1 MAQVSQ
7 GRAARGVKQTTR
19 SNTRAILAEL
29 AERAS
34 ALHRRSIESYIECG
48 RVLLEAREVADHGQW
63 GEFLHQAG
71 IPERTAQRMTRL
83 ARAGIKP
90 DTVSDL
96 GGIRATLDAIAT
108 VEKWPVETR
117 AWWEQNGGPDE
128 ALLAATAIDDARA
141 FWRALC
147 NATPKDSPEWAAIV
161 QAAPD
166 GPWSTS
172 RWIDF
177 TDALITAET
186 EDQKRDAMTLAP
198 WKKEAA

>member
-1 MAQVSQ
+1 MPNLPNAP
-7 GRAARGVKQTTR
+7 ARC
-19 SNTRAILAEL
+19 IAE
-29 AERAS
+29 
-34 ALHRRSIESYIECG
+34 SIESYIECG

-71 IPERTAQRMTRL
+71 IPERTAPTHDATRARRNQNPTRCRIWAAFGRRLMQLRPSKNGRSRPAHGGSKTAGRTRRYWRRLRLMTRAHFG
-83 ARAGIKP
+83 ARFAMRRRKIHPSG
-90 DTVSDL
+90 
-96 GGIRATLDAIAT
+96 
-108 VEKWPVETR
+108 
-117 AWWEQNGGPDE
+117 
-128 ALLAATAIDDARA
+128 
-141 FWRALC
+141 
-147 NATPKDSPEWAAIV
+147 AAIV